1 MVKTELAIEFFEI
14 ESMDELSENEQRL
27 IQLSKEATKNSYAP
41 YSRFY
46 VGAAVLLKSGE
57 IIQGANQENAAYPS
71 GLCAERVALF
81 YANSKYPDQAVLAIA
96 IAAANEK
103 GILNELIAPCGSC
116 RQVMLETE
124 QRYEKEIKIFLVG
137 DEKVFLINGVKSL
150 LPIHFNKSYLAL

>member
-1 MVKTELAIEFFEI
+1 MIKTELAIEFFEI

-27 IQLSKEATKNSYAP
+27 IKLSKEATKNSYAP
-41 YSRFY
+41 YSNFY
-46 VGAAVLLKSGE
+46 VGAAVLLESGE
-57 IIQGANQENAAYPS
+57 TILGANQENAAYPS

-81 YANSKYPDQAVLAIA
+81 YANSKYPQQAVCAIA
-96 IAAANEK
+96 IAAANQK

-137 DEKVFLINGVKSL
+137 DEKVFLINGVQSL
-150 LPIHFNKSYLAL
+150 LPMHFNKSHLSL